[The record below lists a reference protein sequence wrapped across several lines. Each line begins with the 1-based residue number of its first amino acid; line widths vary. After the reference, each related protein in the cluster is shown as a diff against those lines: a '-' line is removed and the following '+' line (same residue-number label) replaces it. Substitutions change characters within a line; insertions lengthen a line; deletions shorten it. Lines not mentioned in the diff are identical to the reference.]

1 MILPLVTALLAAHQG
16 ARAEDPVRAWETL
29 YDARLVEAADGTPEV
44 AALYYEEVVSDLT
57 ADDPLYG
64 TAWYWLGRA
73 RYGLGDTGAAV
84 TALRTAM
91 RDESVRPRAGALL
104 ARIELK
110 SRAITALPV
119 TFGFESGIGA
129 FVRAWDQAEK
139 GAMEA
144 RNIQGRPVL
153 AWGTTVL
160 TGEPD
165 HIAAAL
171 EVDRAVTRISF
182 QVRAH
187 AFPAELRVTFSDGAG
202 GRYSAPVL
210 QVPTGEWLDVVMPA
224 SAFRSTDGA
233 RGGAGSALR
242 PDDRVRLLEI
252 EDLTGLLSPDRGGNV
267 IYVDSFEIR

>member
-1 MILPLVTALLAAHQG
+1 MILLALAALQG
-16 ARAEDPVRAWETL
+16 ARAGDPVRAWETL

-64 TAWYWLGRA
+64 TSWYWLGRA
-73 RYGLGDTGAAV
+73 RYGLGDTEAAV

-91 RDESVRPRAGALL
+91 RDPSARARAGALL

-110 SRAITALPV
+110 SRAIATLPV
-119 TFGFESGIGA
+119 TLGFENGIGA

-144 RNIQGRPVL
+144 RKIAGRPVL
-153 AWGTTVL
+153 AWGTTVAA
-160 TGEPD
+160 GEPD
-165 HIAAAL
+165 RIAAAL
-171 EVDRAVTRISF
+171 EVERAVTRIAF

-187 AFPAELRVTFSDGAG
+187 AFPAELRVTVSDGAG
-202 GRYSAPVL
+202 GRYSAPVI

-224 SAFRSTDGA
+224 SSFRSTDGA

-252 EDLTGLLSPDRGGNV
+252 EDLTGLLSPDRGENV
-267 IYVDSFEIR
+267 IFLDSFDIR